1 MLKKTLKTCLV
12 LMICFLSTAFVFGCS
27 DTDNKLEVTFGS
39 NNATTFSCKAGEDLA
54 TIFAKGASNEIHIKF
69 TAPEKSMLSDLD
81 VVGYEDARKAGV
93 VFSGFNSNENG
104 TIEIYYGSFSA
115 TVSYTVTE

>member
-12 LMICFLSTAFVFGCS
+12 LMICFLSTAFIFGCS
-27 DTDNKLEVTFGS
+27 DPESKLEVTFGS

-54 TIFAKGASNEIHIKF
+54 TIFAKDASNEIHIKF

-81 VVGYEDARKAGV
+81 VVGYEDAIQAGV
-93 VFSGFNSNENG
+93 VFSGFNSKVSG
-104 TIEIYYGSFSA
+104 TIEIYYGSFTA